1 MRQYLAIVLTF
12 FSLSLTTGNALAT
25 TLENIEKFNKD
36 QFMDYVRLLDNV
48 EANQEN
54 CHLWRLEK
62 ELMHKRTQLSI
73 HKQLSGSERR
83 LASEKIRNFR
93 DRCNRFRETQR
104 KN

>member
-12 FSLSLTTGNALAT
+12 FSLFLTTGNALAT

-54 CHLWRLEK
+54 CHL
-62 ELMHKRTQLSI
+62 
-73 HKQLSGSERR
+73 
-83 LASEKIRNFR
+83 
-93 DRCNRFRETQR
+93 
-104 KN
+104 